1 MASLSQRVIRDDID
15 ISAAVNSYAY
25 ENAATMDLPTSG
37 DYLYIGSEVPFNN
50 LWFQLHTAN
59 NTTTQVAIDTWWG
72 QQWTPCVDIVD
83 ETAVSGVSLAKHG
96 RIQWSLDDLKGWD
109 CEDRSAD
116 VPGLENTKIY
126 NMYWARF
133 SWNNGVP
140 PSGFYSYIGQKFSGD
155 QELFIYWKDLDR
167 PQLLQTFDQTDWT
180 EQSILAAEAIIR
192 DLKAAG
198 KIIHRGQI
206 FDHTVFTEASCHKT
220 AELVYAGLGQAFES
234 SRVICHEYYRQAM
247 KTGLNRL
254 DNDKSGR
261 LTQKEKATHTVF
273 TKR

>member
-140 PSGFYSYIGQKFSGD
+140 PTTLRVNPLETCGRED
-155 QELFIYWKDLDR
+155 
-167 PQLLQTFDQTDWT
+167 
-180 EQSILAAEAIIR
+180 LAAVLAGRPDIVMMSKVATPEQVRELARITGVTPSRWIR
-192 DLKAAG
+192 EHRLRRASEMLR
-198 KIIHRGQI
+198 RGQY
-206 FDHTVFTEASCHKT
+206 DTVTEVAAAVGMSRAWFT
-220 AELVYAGLGQAFES
+220 
-234 SRVICHEYYRQAM
+234 RMYRAW
-247 KTGLNRL
+247 
-254 DNDKSGR
+254 SGHSPGEDIDPAR
-261 LTQKEKATHTVF
+261 PAQ
-273 TKR
+273 